1 MIPKRE
7 RQQLILQELQAKG
20 HVLVT
25 EVSARFGISHDTA
38 RRDLAELRSGGKLRR
53 AYRGAL
59 VADRSARTVPG
70 DWPRSQH
77 EDAAIARCAA
87 DLVKDGDPI
96 YLGPGK
102 LSLLLARQIRGR
114 ARGLVVTNSILIAK
128 ELNALEGTA
137 EIVLVGGVVC
147 KDHFATSG
155 SLAEKGLSQLRVKW
169 AFVSGELF
177 TLQTGQSD
185 RWTDQTGVFHS
196 ICEISRQVVLL
207 ARASELGRNWEPL
220 MAHPGAVQM
229 VISSRTIPQAIVDPL
244 QLTGIQVLLT

>member
-25 EVSARFGISHDTA
+25 EVCARFGISHDTA

-59 VADRSARTVPG
+59 VSDRSARTVPG
-70 DWPRSQH
+70 NWPRSHH
-77 EDAAIARCAA
+77 EDAAIARRAA
-87 DLVKDGDPI
+87 DLVKDEDPI
-96 YLGPGK
+96 YLGPGT
-102 LSLLLARQIRGR
+102 LPLLLARQIRGR
-114 ARGLVVTNSILIAK
+114 EHGLVVTNSILIAK
-128 ELNALEGTA
+128 ELNTPEGIA
-137 EIVLVGGVVC
+137 EIVLVGGIVC

-155 SLAEKGLSQLRVKW
+155 PLAEIGLSQLRVKW

-177 TLQTGQSD
+177 ALQTGQSG
-185 RWTDQTGVFHS
+185 RWTDQIGVFHS
-196 ICEISRQVVLL
+196 VCEISRQVVLL
-207 ARASELGRNWEPL
+207 ARVSELERYWEAL
-220 MAHPGAVQM
+220 MAHSGAVHM

-244 QLTGIQVLLT
+244 QSTGIQVLLA